1 MWKFK
6 KHFIK
11 TLIIL
16 TRYSYS
22 NKRAPVSGF
31 YLNCKLANHFT
42 LKIKFYYSQGQ
53 LLANIYLFKETL
65 KKVWNMFK
73 VNNKTTRT
81 TSFMSLW
88 CLHRSGLFIVNFEYI
103 SNLFLV
109 LLLMTYSTSIL
120 RFARNF
126 YWNCPFPQNFHT
138 RKLGQISVFYSVF
151 ILLMYELQQ

>member
-1 MWKFK
+1 MWNFK

-42 LKIKFYYSQGQ
+42 LKIKFYNSQGE
-53 LLANIYLFKETL
+53 LLANLFKETL
-65 KKVWNMFK
+65 KKEWNMFK

-88 CLHRSGLFIVNFEYI
+88 CLHRSGVFIVNFEYI
-103 SNLFLV
+103 SKLFLV
-109 LLLMTYSTSIL
+109 LLLLTCSTSIL
-120 RFARNF
+120 RFARNV

-138 RKLGQISVFYSVF
+138 RKLGEISIFYSVF